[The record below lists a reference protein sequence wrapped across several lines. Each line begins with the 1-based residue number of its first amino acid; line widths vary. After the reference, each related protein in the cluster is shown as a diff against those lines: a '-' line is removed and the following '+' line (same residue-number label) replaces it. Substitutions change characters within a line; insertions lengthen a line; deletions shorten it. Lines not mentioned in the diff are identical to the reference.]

1 MIWCNKGKGF
11 EPLRD
16 AAMRKAAI
24 KDAIIKTNPVMAA
37 TKIKNQRNTPAKS
50 VQSARTTKV
59 QNSPSKGMGS
69 GGGNAGGGRTLLGG
83 GG

>member
-1 MIWCNKGKGF
+1 
-11 EPLRD
+11 
-16 AAMRKAAI
+16 MRKAAI

-69 GGGNAGGGRTLLGG
+69 GNTGGGRTLLGG

>member
-11 EPLRD
+11 ETLRD

-69 GGGNAGGGRTLLGG
+69 AGNAGGGRTLLGG

>member
-1 MIWCNKGKGF
+1 
-11 EPLRD
+11 
-16 AAMRKAAI
+16 MRKAAI

-59 QNSPSKGMGS
+59 QNSPSKGMGA
-69 GGGNAGGGRTLLGG
+69 GNAGGGRTLLGG

>member
-1 MIWCNKGKGF
+1 
-11 EPLRD
+11 
-16 AAMRKAAI
+16 MRKAAI

-59 QNSPSKGMGS
+59 QNSPSKGS